1 MSNSWAT
8 SEARFLCGCYL
19 VAMLNSG
26 KCKQNAQQISGIFV
40 FIFASLDQLRGTREL
55 VI

>member
-8 SEARFLCGCYL
+8 SEARFLCSCYL

-26 KCKQNAQQISGIFV
+26 KCKQNVQQISGIFV
-40 FIFASLDQLRGTREL
+40 FIFASLDQLRGTCEL